1 MTDKKK
7 ITEVNVASE
16 LQPGAHIL
24 ITQQEPDEKNQGG
37 TIESLRR
44 IPAMKLIDG
53 SGKRVYNVCD
63 YGAVGDGVHNDA
75 PAIRSAIAALP
86 ESNFVL
92 YFPPGTY
99 LQGDGSNSEP
109 TYFSIYNK
117 TDFEVLGYGA
127 TVIAHPGNSC
137 IQSNRGFWIEKCN
150 NGVIA
155 GITYNGNIEERKPA
169 MGDSGTV
176 NRQSAFQ
183 DQASRYITFRDC
195 TAIGACMDGF
205 TVQLENY
212 SGEIVTSD
220 LCALYN
226 CVADKCYRQ
235 GLSVVGGAY
244 GIADHCSFT
253 NNGTVYGTSPMFGV
267 DLESN
272 MAPHQDG
279 WVFQS
284 CYFTGNVKG
293 GLTLSARA
301 AYATIRDCTFDGDS
315 LQIVTTN
322 NKQGYAKV
330 VNNTFINTSMSL
342 NGGALL
348 FEGNVCI
355 NSAPMITNDDLGT
368 NRIVR
373 NVFLARYD
381 LAAQPVSGGVVSAN
395 RTISLR
401 ASRIVFDD
409 NDIINYTGTSI
420 ISTTSRITSFC
431 GNRIYTTYESNEYTP
446 YFTAFGKMTTAI
458 SADILERN
466 VVGAG
471 YQFMHDSGE
480 SVIASTVTRRLLY
493 QTALATARVLRIGIG
508 PASTRK
514 ANMTYKIELHFKN
527 FVDVLDIYNNS
538 IKSVTKQS
546 SAMYAVD
553 SDEDGNYFILM
564 HTSATVSGTFI
575 GSYTCGAVDAPGI
588 AYLSGDVRNY
598 AGYEEMEW
606 K

>member
-1 MTDKKK
+1 MTNKKK
-7 ITEVNVASE
+7 ITEVDVASE

-24 ITQQEPDEKNQGG
+24 ITQQEPDEQNQGG

-44 IPAMKLIDG
+44 IPATKLIG
-53 SGKRVYNVCD
+53 GIGKCVYNVCD

-75 PAIRSAIAALP
+75 PAIRAAIAALP

-99 LQGDGSNSEP
+99 LQGDGTNSEAC
-109 TYFSIYNK
+109 YFSIYNK
-117 TDFEVLGYGA
+117 RDFEVLGYGA
-127 TVIAHPGNSC
+127 TVVAHPGNSC

-169 MGDSGTV
+169 MGDSGTI

-183 DQASRYITFRDC
+183 AQASSYITFRDC
-195 TAIGACMDGF
+195 TAIGGCMDGF
-205 TVQLENY
+205 TIQLEKY
-212 SGEIVTSD
+212 GSDIVTSD
-220 LCALYN
+220 HCALYN

-253 NNGTVYGTSPMFGV
+253 NTGTVYGTSPMFGV

-279 WVFQS
+279 WVFRS
-284 CYFTGNVKG
+284 CYFSGNVKG

-301 AYATIRDCTFDGDS
+301 AYATIRDCIFDGDS
-315 LQIVTTN
+315 LQTVVTNST
-322 NKQGYAKV
+322 QGYAKV
-330 VNNTFINTSMSL
+330 VNNTFLNTSMSL

-355 NSAPMITNDDLGT
+355 NSAPMVTNDSLGT

-373 NVFLARYD
+373 NVFRAQYD
-381 LAAQPVSGGVVSAN
+381 LAAQPVSGGVVSSN

-401 ASRIVFDD
+401 ASRIVFND
-409 NDIINYTGTSI
+409 NEIINYTGSSI
-420 ISTTSRITSFC
+420 ISTTSRIASFC
-431 GNRIYTTYESNEYTP
+431 GNRIYSTYASDEYTP
-446 YFTAFGKMTTAI
+446 YFDTFGKITTAV
-458 SADILERN
+458 SAEILERN
-466 VVGAG
+466 VVGEG
-471 YQFMHDSGE
+471 YLCMHDSGE
-480 SVIASTVTRRLLY
+480 STISSTITKRLITQAVIT
-493 QTALATARVLRIGIG
+493 TAKVLRIRIG
-508 PASTRK
+508 PSKTRK
-514 ANMTYKIELHFKN
+514 ANQTYHVILHFGSYTD
-527 FVDVLDIYNNS
+527 DVSVYNNS
-538 IKSVTKQS
+538 IKSITKQS
-546 SAMYAVD
+546 AATYAIAYD
-553 SDEDGNYFILM
+553 NGNYYLYM
-564 HTSATVSGTFI
+564 HPSANVSGTFI
-575 GSYTCGAVDAPGI
+575 AEYICGAIDAPGI
-588 AYLSGDVRNY
+588 AYLASGVYSY
-598 AGYEEMEW
+598 ADYESLEW